1 MITPHGMAQIANKI
15 LSLLAQGAY
24 VKDGQQVTA
33 PIFRKEYSEE
43 SIQVYL
49 YLTDEDVGTFTK
61 FQILDEEGN
70 VILDK
75 PENITKTA
83 DKGMLIAFKVSIRE
97 EET

>member
-24 VKDGQQVTA
+24 VKDGQQVTV

-75 PENITKTA
+75 PENIIKTA